1 MRIALAHRVDNQ
13 GKFCC
18 PKCLERD
25 YRIKQVTVTP
35 KGLFRFLAEC
45 RRCKILLEYEKEM

>member
-1 MRIALAHRVDNQ
+1 MLVALAHRVDD
-13 GKFCC
+13 KRFCC

-35 KGLFRFLAEC
+35 KGLFRFLAQC
-45 RRCKILLEYEKEM
+45 NRCKILLEYEKRM

>member
-45 RRCKILLEYEKEM
+45 KRCKILLEYEKEM